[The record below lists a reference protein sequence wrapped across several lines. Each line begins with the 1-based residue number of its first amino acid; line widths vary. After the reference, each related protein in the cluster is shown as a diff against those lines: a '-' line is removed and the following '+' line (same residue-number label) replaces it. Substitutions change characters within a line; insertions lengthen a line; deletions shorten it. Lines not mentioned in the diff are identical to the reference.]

1 MTSLPSFIEI
11 ENDEMRIVANLV
23 EWDTVVFDRRVAA
36 ISEFSLKANARW
48 ADLTEFYQW
57 VADNNYEIVSC
68 RLPHHK
74 LNESIC
80 LESYGFRFVE
90 MVLHPFV
97 VGLDRFPPPTERLI
111 VKEATE
117 NELSIVGDI
126 AGRAFGFE
134 RYHIDPRVDSHLA
147 DLRYRRWALSSF
159 KDQAQK
165 LVTVVT
171 ADRQV
176 IAFFIYE
183 ILPEYSIRWLLTAM
197 IKSFQGRGL
206 GYQTWLAMIMHH
218 KNQGFKRILT
228 TISARNCPVLNVYSK
243 LGFKFE
249 PPEMT
254 FHWVREK

>member
-1 MTSLPSFIEI
+1 MTSLPNYVEI
-11 ENDEMRIVANLV
+11 DNDEMRIVANLV
-23 EWDTVVFDRRVAA
+23 AWDTVVFDRRVAA
-36 ISEFSLKANARW
+36 ISEFSLKTDSRSS
-48 ADLTEFYQW
+48 DLTGFYQW

-80 LESYGFRFVE
+80 LESYRFRFVE
-90 MVLHPFV
+90 MVLHPV
-97 VGLDRFPPPTERLI
+97 AVGLDRFPPPAERLI

-117 NELSIVGDI
+117 VELSTVSDI
-126 AGRAFGFE
+126 AGQAFGFE
-134 RYHIDPRVDSHLA
+134 RYHIDPRVDSRLA
-147 DLRYRRWALSSF
+147 DLRYRRWALNSF
-159 KDQAQK
+159 KDKAHK

-171 ADRQV
+171 TDREV
-176 IAFFIYE
+176 IAFFVYE
-183 ILPEYSIRWLLTAM
+183 MLPEFSIRWHLTAM
-197 IKSFQGRGL
+197 SKSFQGRGL

-218 KNQGFKRILT
+218 RDQGFKRVLA
-228 TISARNCPVLNVYSK
+228 TISARNCPVLNLYSK